1 MRKKPGKL
9 EGMSDISADTV
20 RHLAH
25 LARIELTDDEVTHL
39 TDELRAIVDN
49 IAKVGEVATAE
60 VPATSHPI
68 PLSNVYRED
77 VVADVLT
84 QEQALSGA
92 PESEQGRFKVSAI
105 LGEEQ

>member
-1 MRKKPGKL
+1 
-9 EGMSDISADTV
+9 MSDISADTV

-39 TDELRAIVDN
+39 TSELSVIVDN
-49 IAKVGEVATAE
+49 IAKVSEVATAD
-60 VPATSHPI
+60 VAATSHPI
-68 PLSNVYRED
+68 PLSNVSRPD

-84 QEQALSGA
+84 QAEALSGA
-92 PESEQGRFKVSAI
+92 PESADGRFKVSAI